1 MKCLMLTSYGLALEL
16 NQDQALKALR
26 FGKSK
31 YDYDIYQDGHN
42 RQYTFADGDRWIY
55 EIDIFDE
62 THPLD

>member
-1 MKCLMLTSYGLALEL
+1 MKFLMLTSYGLSLEL

-31 YDYDIYQDGHN
+31 YDYDIYQEGKN

-62 THPLD
+62 THSLD